1 MWPQQGRRV
10 FVVAE
15 IKRFFG
21 GGRNPRKSAIE
32 RNTQLYT
39 TTTTLEQSLISAKE
53 TEARETM
60 ARIRSSAVQW

>member
-32 RNTQLYT
+32 RNTQLHT
-39 TTTTLEQSLISAKE
+39 TTTTLEQSL
-53 TEARETM
+53 
-60 ARIRSSAVQW
+60 SSANKNGSQRDNGTDQE